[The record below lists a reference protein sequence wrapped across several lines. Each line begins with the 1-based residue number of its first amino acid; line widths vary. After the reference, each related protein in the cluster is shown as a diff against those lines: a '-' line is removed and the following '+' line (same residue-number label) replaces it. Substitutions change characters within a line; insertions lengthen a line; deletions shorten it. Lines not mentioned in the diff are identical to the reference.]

1 MRVSDA
7 DSHATQLAMAASSLA
22 LGLHVAARSLREG
35 LFLATFPVAELPK
48 AMLGAALLAVPLAL
62 AVAHGMARFG
72 PGRLTPLLFL
82 ISACGSFGEWW
93 LLPGLPRAIAI
104 AVYFHVSIGGALLI
118 SAFWSIV
125 NERFDPHSLKAVVG
139 RIGGA
144 STLGGLTGGLM
155 MERIAHSWSARTSLL
170 ALALLALGTAV
181 VMQRLGATLPA
192 AKPTPESPK
201 ARERLTGY
209 LRTLALLV
217 ACTAA
222 VSAFADFALKQAAA
236 ARFANLES
244 LVRFFAVF
252 YTAGALATFLVQVL
266 VSRRLLDAIGVGRT
280 LCVPPLFSIAL
291 GAVALAVPS
300 LVTIGALRGGDLAL
314 GPSLYRT
321 AFEPLFTPV
330 AAASKRRSKALI
342 DVVFDKGGESLAS
355 LLILGL
361 LSAAPLLLQRAP
373 SALLVLSSALAVL
386 LSLRA
391 QRGYV
396 TELEASLRAGTSND
410 DLPEPDDARRL
421 LTLGTTL
428 DADRE
433 RLIAQIAEL
442 RRAKVELR
450 ASTPPVPPSPPVP
463 PEPVE
468 QLVSALRVLLGRDSK
483 AIRALLSGP
492 PLDPRLAAFVIP
504 HLGQQSLAKPAVEA
518 LRAMGPAV
526 FGVLVEAMHS
536 TSLPIMVR
544 RRIPHVLRTARGAR
558 AVHSL
563 MGALSCTGIEV
574 RYRAALALAEITRED
589 RALSPEPEQVYAL
602 VLNEVAHGPLDR
614 ASIDHVFALLSLA
627 LHRGSLEL
635 ARQGVLSPD
644 PKLRGTALE
653 YLESLLPETVRTP
666 LIAALAAHAGPR
678 DLAEK
683 LPNVDLLGELRRSF
697 RADLPEPSL
706 ATDPDCARI
715 FLRYQACF

>member
-155 MERIAHSWSARTSLL
+155 MERIAHSLSARTSLL

-181 VMQRLGATLPA
+181 VMQRLGVTLPA
-192 AKPTPESPK
+192 AKPIPEGPK

-252 YTAGALATFLVQVL
+252 YTAGALATFLIQVL

-355 LLILGL
+355 LLILAL
-361 LSAAPLLLQRAP
+361 LSTAPALLQRAP
-373 SALLVLSSALAVL
+373 VALLILVSLLAVA

-396 TELEASLRAGTSND
+396 SELEASLRAGTSNGVLP
-410 DLPEPDDARRL
+410 DLDDARRL
-421 LTLGTTL
+421 LLSGTTL
-428 DADRE
+428 GVDRE
-433 RLIAQIAEL
+433 RLMEQIAHL
-442 RRAKVELR
+442 RKAQTVAPESLPSGRA
-450 ASTPPVPPSPPVP
+450 VPQES
-463 PEPVE
+463 VE
-468 QLVSALRVLLGRDSK
+468 QIVSALRVLLGNDAE
-483 AIRALLSGP
+483 AIGKLLSGA
-492 PLDPRLAAFVIP
+492 PLDPRLAGFVIP
-504 HLGQQSLAKPAVEA
+504 HLGQDALAKPAVEA

-526 FGVLVEAMHS
+526 LGVLSEAMHS
-536 TSLPIMVR
+536 TSLPAVVR
-544 RRIPHVLRTARGAR
+544 RRIPHVLRVARGAR
-558 AVHSL
+558 VVRAL
-563 MGALSCTGIEV
+563 FGALSCDAIEV
-574 RYRAALALAEITRED
+574 RYRAALALAEVTRDD
-589 RALSPEPEQVYAL
+589 RERLHERAEVYAL
-602 VLNEVAHGPLDR
+602 VVNEVAQGPLDR
-614 ASIDHVFALLSLA
+614 ASIDHVFALLALA
-627 LHRGSLEL
+627 LSRGTLEL
-635 ARQGVLSPD
+635 ARQGVLSAD
-644 PKLRGTALE
+644 RKLRGTALE
-653 YLESLLPETVRTP
+653 YLESLLPESVRTP
-666 LIAALAAHAGPR
+666 LVAALVEHAGPR
-678 DLAEK
+678 DAAEK
-683 LPNVDLLGELRRSF
+683 QPNADLLEELRRSF
-697 RADLPEPSL
+697 RADLTAPSL
-706 ATDPDCARI
+706 ASEPD
-715 FLRYQACF
+715 

>member
-252 YTAGALATFLVQVL
+252 YTAGALATFLIQVL

-355 LLILGL
+355 LLILAL
-361 LSAAPLLLQRAP
+361 LSTAPALLQRAP
-373 SALLVLSSALAVL
+373 VALLILVSLLAVA

-396 TELEASLRAGTSND
+396 SELEASLRAGTSNGVLP
-410 DLPEPDDARRL
+410 DLDDARRL
-421 LTLGTTL
+421 LLSGTTL
-428 DADRE
+428 GVDRE
-433 RLIAQIAEL
+433 RLMEQIAHL
-442 RRAKVELR
+442 RKAQTVAPESLPSGRA
-450 ASTPPVPPSPPVP
+450 VPQES
-463 PEPVE
+463 VE
-468 QLVSALRVLLGRDSK
+468 QIVSALRVLLGNDAE
-483 AIRALLSGP
+483 AIGKLLSGA
-492 PLDPRLAAFVIP
+492 PLDPRLAGFVIP
-504 HLGQQSLAKPAVEA
+504 HLGQDALAKPAVEA

-526 FGVLVEAMHS
+526 LGVLSEAMHS
-536 TSLPIMVR
+536 TSLPAVVR
-544 RRIPHVLRTARGAR
+544 RRIPHVLRVARGERVVR
-558 AVHSL
+558 AL
-563 MGALSCTGIEV
+563 FGALSCDAIEV
-574 RYRAALALAEITRED
+574 RYRAALALAEVTRDD
-589 RALSPEPEQVYAL
+589 RERLPERAEVYAL
-602 VLNEVAHGPLDR
+602 VVNEVAQGPLNR
-614 ASIDHVFALLSLA
+614 ASIDHVFALLALA
-627 LHRGSLEL
+627 LSRGTLEL
-635 ARQGVLSPD
+635 ARQGVLSAD
-644 PKLRGTALE
+644 RKLRGTALE
-653 YLESLLPETVRTP
+653 YLESLLPESVRTP
-666 LIAALAAHAGPR
+666 LVAALVEHAGPR
-678 DLAEK
+678 DAAEK
-683 LPNVDLLGELRRSF
+683 QPNADLLEELRRSF
-697 RADLPEPSL
+697 RADLTAPSL
-706 ATDPDCARI
+706 ASEPD
-715 FLRYQACF
+715 

>member
-1 MRVSDA
+1 
-7 DSHATQLAMAASSLA
+7 MAAAALA
-22 LGLHVAARSLREG
+22 LAHHVAARSLREG

-48 AMLGAALLAVPLAL
+48 AMLGAAVFAIPMAL
-62 AVAHGMARFG
+62 TVAHWMTRFG
-72 PGRLTPLLFL
+72 PGRLTPILFL
-82 ISACGSFGEWW
+82 LSACGSVSEWW
-93 LLPGLPRAIAI
+93 LLPTFPRAVAI
-104 AVYFHVSIGGALLI
+104 AVYLHVSIGGALLV

-125 NERFDPHSLKAVVG
+125 NETFDPYTLKAIVG
-139 RIGGA
+139 RIGGFC
-144 STLGGLTGGLM
+144 TLGGLAGGLM
-155 MERIAHSWSARTSLL
+155 MERVAHALSARTSLL
-170 ALALLALGTAV
+170 LLGAIALCAAAF
-181 VMQRLGATLPA
+181 MQRLGNFLPA
-192 AKPTPESPK
+192 AKPVLEGPK
-201 ARERLTGY
+201 GRERLTGY

-222 VSAFADFALKQAAA
+222 VSAFGDFALKQAAA
-236 ARFANLES
+236 ARYANLES

-252 YTAGALATFLVQVL
+252 YTVAALASFLIQVF
-266 VSRRLLDAIGVGRT
+266 VSRRLLDLIGVGRT
-280 LCVPPLFSIAL
+280 LSVPPLFSILL
-291 GAVALAVPS
+291 GGVSALAPS
-300 LVTIGALRGGDLAL
+300 LVTVGAMRGSDLAL

-342 DVVFDKGGESLAS
+342 DVVFDKGGETLAS

-361 LSAAPLLLQRAP
+361 LSAAPLFLQRAP
-373 SALLVLSSALAVL
+373 SALVVLSSALAVL

-410 DLPEPDDARRL
+410 DLPEPEDARRL

-504 HLGQQSLAKPAVEA
+504 HLGQEALAKPAVEA
-518 LRAMGPAV
+518 LRAMGSSV
-526 FGVLVEAMHS
+526 FGVLTEAMHS
-536 TSLPIMVR
+536 TTLPIMVR

-706 ATDPDCARI
+706 ATDPD
-715 FLRYQACF
+715 

>member
-1 MRVSDA
+1 
-7 DSHATQLAMAASSLA
+7 A

-252 YTAGALATFLVQVL
+252 YTAGALATFLIQVL

-355 LLILGL
+355 LLILAL
-361 LSAAPLLLQRAP
+361 LSTAPALLQRAP
-373 SALLVLSSALAVL
+373 VALLILVSLLAVA

-396 TELEASLRAGTSND
+396 SELEASLRAGTSNGVLP
-410 DLPEPDDARRL
+410 DLDDARRL
-421 LTLGTTL
+421 LLSGTTL
-428 DADRE
+428 GVDRE
-433 RLIAQIAEL
+433 RLMEQIAHL
-442 RRAKVELR
+442 RKAQTVAPESLPSGRA
-450 ASTPPVPPSPPVP
+450 VPQES
-463 PEPVE
+463 VE
-468 QLVSALRVLLGRDSK
+468 QIVSALRVLLGNDAE
-483 AIRALLSGP
+483 AIGKLLSGA
-492 PLDPRLAAFVIP
+492 PLDPRLAGFVIP
-504 HLGQQSLAKPAVEA
+504 HLGQDALAKPAVEA

-526 FGVLVEAMHS
+526 LGVLSEAMHS
-536 TSLPIMVR
+536 TSLPAVVR
-544 RRIPHVLRTARGAR
+544 RRIPHVLRVARGERVVR
-558 AVHSL
+558 AL
-563 MGALSCTGIEV
+563 FGALSCDAIEV
-574 RYRAALALAEITRED
+574 RYRAALALAEVTRDD
-589 RALSPEPEQVYAL
+589 RERLPERAEVYAL
-602 VLNEVAHGPLDR
+602 VVNEVAQGPLNR
-614 ASIDHVFALLSLA
+614 ASIDHVFALLALA
-627 LHRGSLEL
+627 LSRGTLEL
-635 ARQGVLSPD
+635 ARQGVLSAD
-644 PKLRGTALE
+644 RKLRGTALE
-653 YLESLLPETVRTP
+653 YLESLLPESVRTP
-666 LIAALAAHAGPR
+666 LVAALVEHAGPR
-678 DLAEK
+678 DAAEK
-683 LPNVDLLGELRRSF
+683 QPNADLLEELRRSF
-697 RADLPEPSL
+697 RADLTAPSL
-706 ATDPDCARI
+706 ASEPD
-715 FLRYQACF
+715 

>member
-181 VMQRLGATLPA
+181 VMQRLGVTLPA
-192 AKPTPESPK
+192 AKPIPEGPK

-252 YTAGALATFLVQVL
+252 YTAGALATFLIQVL

-291 GAVALAVPS
+291 GAVALVVPS

-342 DVVFDKGGESLAS
+342 DVVFDKGGETFAS

-361 LSAAPLLLQRAP
+361 LSAGPMLLQRAP
-373 SALLVLSSALAVL
+373 AALVVLSSALAVL

-391 QRGYV
+391 HRGYV
-396 TELEASLRAGTSND
+396 SELEASLRAGTSKD

-421 LTLGTTL
+421 LLSGTSLGV
-428 DADRE
+428 DRE
-433 RLIAQIAEL
+433 KIMEQIAHL
-442 RRAKVELR
+442 RKSKAEATEPLPN
-450 ASTPPVPPSPPVP
+450 TLPVRNV
-463 PEPVE
+463 PVE
-468 QLVSALRVLLGRDSK
+468 QIVSSVRVLLGNDPK
-483 AIRALLSGP
+483 AIRELLLGA

-504 HLGQQSLAKPAVEA
+504 HLGQDGLAKPAVEA
-518 LRAMGPAV
+518 LRAMGSAAL
-526 FGVLVEAMHS
+526 GVLAEAMHS
-536 TSLPIMVR
+536 TSLPAVVR
-544 RRIPHVLRTARGAR
+544 RRIPHVLRSARGER
-558 AVHSL
+558 VVRSL
-563 MGALSCTGIEV
+563 FGALSSDAIEV
-574 RYRAALALAEITRED
+574 RYRAALALAEVIGDEREVLGE
-589 RALSPEPEQVYAL
+589 ASEVYAL
-602 VLNEVAHGPLDR
+602 VLNEVAKGPLNR
-614 ASIDHVFALLSLA
+614 ASIDHVFALLALA
-627 LHRGSLEL
+627 LKRGPLEL
-635 ARQGVLSPD
+635 ARQGVLSED
-644 PKLRGTALE
+644 RKLRGTALE
-653 YLESLLPETVRTP
+653 YLESLLPETVRAP
-666 LIAALAAHAGPR
+666 LVAALAEHAGPR
-678 DLAEK
+678 DVAERQA
-683 LPNVDLLGELRRSF
+683 NTDLLEELRRSF
-697 RADLPEPSL
+697 RADLPAPSL
-706 ATDPDCARI
+706 GNDPD
-715 FLRYQACF
+715 

>member
-252 YTAGALATFLVQVL
+252 YTAGALATFLIQVL

-342 DVVFDKGGESLAS
+342 DVVFDKGGETLAS
-355 LLILGL
+355 LLILAL
-361 LSAAPLLLQRAP
+361 LSTAPALLQRAP
-373 SALLVLSSALAVL
+373 VAFLILASLLAVA

-396 TELEASLRAGTSND
+396 SELEASLRAGTSNGVLP
-410 DLPEPDDARRL
+410 DLDDARRL
-421 LTLGTTL
+421 LLSGTTL
-428 DADRE
+428 GVDRE
-433 RLIAQIAEL
+433 RLMEQIAHL
-442 RRAKVELR
+442 RKAQTVAPESLPSGRA
-450 ASTPPVPPSPPVP
+450 VPQES
-463 PEPVE
+463 VE
-468 QLVSALRVLLGRDSK
+468 QIVSALRVLLGNDAE
-483 AIRALLSGP
+483 AIGKLLSGA
-492 PLDPRLAAFVIP
+492 PLDPRLAGFVIP
-504 HLGQQSLAKPAVEA
+504 HLGQDALAKPAVEA

-526 FGVLVEAMHS
+526 LGVLSEAMHS
-536 TSLPIMVR
+536 TSLPAVVR
-544 RRIPHVLRTARGAR
+544 RRIPHVLRVARGERVVR
-558 AVHSL
+558 AL
-563 MGALSCTGIEV
+563 FGALSCDAIEV
-574 RYRAALALAEITRED
+574 RYRAALALAEVTRDD
-589 RALSPEPEQVYAL
+589 RERLPERAEVYAL
-602 VLNEVAHGPLDR
+602 VVNEVAQGPLNR
-614 ASIDHVFALLSLA
+614 ASIDHVFALLALA
-627 LHRGSLEL
+627 LSRGTLEL
-635 ARQGVLSPD
+635 ARQGVLSAD
-644 PKLRGTALE
+644 RKLRGTALE
-653 YLESLLPETVRTP
+653 YLESLLPESVRTP
-666 LIAALAAHAGPR
+666 LVAALVEHAGPR
-678 DLAEK
+678 DAAEK
-683 LPNVDLLGELRRSF
+683 QPNADLLEELRRSF
-697 RADLPEPSL
+697 RADLTAPSL
-706 ATDPDCARI
+706 ASEPD
-715 FLRYQACF
+715 